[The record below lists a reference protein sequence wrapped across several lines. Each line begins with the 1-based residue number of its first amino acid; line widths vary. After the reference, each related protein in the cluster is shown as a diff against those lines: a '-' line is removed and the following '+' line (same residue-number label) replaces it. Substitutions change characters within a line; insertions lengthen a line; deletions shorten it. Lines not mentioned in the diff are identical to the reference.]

1 MSVNTGADPRHIPLQ
16 APQFTP
22 EPAAHVME
30 KDMWDNADVVT
41 VKELQ
46 TPAPSAIE
54 EKYHAR
60 QAIHTI
66 HVMEKEQIV
75 YVEERDIYTVRT
87 AMSVLIAAQPE
98 RQSAVNAAELEM

>member
-1 MSVNTGADPRHIPLQ
+1 MSVNTGADPHHTPLQ

-30 KDMWDNADVVT
+30 KDMWDNAHAVT
-41 VKELQ
+41 AKELQ

-60 QAIHTI
+60 EAIHTI
-66 HVMEKEQIV
+66 HVPEKETV
-75 YVEERDIYTVRT
+75 CVWERDIYTVRT
-87 AMSVLIAAQPE
+87 VTSVLIVAETERRSAA
-98 RQSAVNAAELEM
+98 NAAEPEI